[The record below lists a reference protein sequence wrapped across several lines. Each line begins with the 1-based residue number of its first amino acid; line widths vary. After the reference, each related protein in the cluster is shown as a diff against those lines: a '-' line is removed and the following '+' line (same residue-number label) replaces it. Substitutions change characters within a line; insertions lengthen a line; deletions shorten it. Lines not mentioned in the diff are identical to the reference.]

1 MTVVMA
7 LISWNNRP
15 SKWWLISLLITA
27 CWLPTLRAEVPFY
40 TIALEWPLDS
50 AYSLD
55 VQNIT
60 GTKLGIT
67 VTPAFQYKGKHTQVA
82 IIVPAL
88 AACNSDTTLHLT
100 INALHPQQTANL
112 RITQVRDVIYQQDI
126 ATALEIDIP
135 GIPNDACKQQE
146 SEIIGELSI
155 AVVKTENGVTLNWDN
170 LIAGDVGHAWIEFR
184 ALTPDVPIAY
194 ATAGT
199 YNSIVGDNVVTG
211 INFFREIYR
220 PADIRKTIPINA
232 EQLAAFID
240 MINQYVSL
248 GTSSWTPWHN
258 CTAFAIDAWQAAT
271 GETLSATVVYENAP
285 WEVTQMGFP
294 NTTSLYYSIL
304 AAQNQ

>member
-1 MTVVMA
+1 MA
-7 LISWNNRP
+7 PISWNNRA
-15 SKWWLISLLITA
+15 SKWWLIYLLITA
-27 CWLPTLRAEVPFY
+27 CWLPTLRTEVPFY

-55 VQNIT
+55 VQNIA

-88 AACNSDTTLHLT
+88 AACSSDTTLHLT
-100 INALHPQQTANL
+100 INALQPQQTASL
-112 RITQVRDVIYQQDI
+112 SITQVRDVIYQQDI
-126 ATALEIDIP
+126 TSSLEIDIP
-135 GIPNDACKQQE
+135 GIPSDACKKQNDG
-146 SEIIGELSI
+146 IIGELSI
-155 AVVKTENGVTLNWDN
+155 AVVKTENGVTLSWDN
-170 LIAGDVGHAWIEFR
+170 LIAGDVGHAWVEFR
-184 ALTPDVPIAY
+184 TLTADIPIAY

-220 PADIRKTIPINA
+220 PADIRKTITINA
-232 EQLAAFID
+232 EQLANFVD
-240 MINQYVSL
+240 MINQYSTL
-248 GTSSWTPWHN
+248 GASSWTPWHN

-271 GETLSATVVYENAP
+271 GETLSATNIYANAP
-285 WEVTQMGFP
+285 WEVTQLGFP

-304 AAQNQ
+304 ATTDH